1 MSNTA
6 IQVGEAGKPVAE
18 HDEIPKGAPVSEA
31 EIGRSMGFSD
41 EDQQRIKRRIDRR
54 LIPIVGLM
62 YCVSLVDRTNVAAAS
77 VAGMIQDLNLIGNR
91 YVCLC
96 LWLLLCRGTV
106 LISIL

>member
-1 MSNTA
+1 MNSPA
-6 IQVGEAGKPVAE
+6 IQVGEAGKPVIE
-18 HDEIPKGAPVSEA
+18 HDEAPKGAPVSEA

-77 VAGMIQDLNLIGNR
+77 VAGMLEDLRLIGNR
-91 YVCLC
+91 YVCAGYYCCFVRALC
-96 LWLLLCRGTV
+96 
-106 LISIL
+106 